1 MTKKGMLQSV
11 RRTITRLECLNEK
24 FIKDE
29 MSKFVDGEIRKMK
42 IIEETLVNEIKE
54 ADLDRERRRQ
64 EAKSRSLES

>member
-1 MTKKGMLQSV
+1 MTTKGMLQSV
-11 RRTITRLECLNEK
+11 RGTITRLECLNEK

-54 ADLDRERRRQ
+54 EDLDRERRRQ

>member
-1 MTKKGMLQSV
+1 MLQSV

-24 FIKDE
+24 FIKGE

-42 IIEETLVNEIKE
+42 ITEETLVNEIKE
-54 ADLDRERRRQ
+54 AYLDRKRRRQ

>member
-1 MTKKGMLQSV
+1 MLQSV
-11 RRTITRLECLNEK
+11 RRTITHLERLNEK
-24 FIKDE
+24 YIKDE
-29 MSKFVDGEIRKMK
+29 MSKFLDGEIREMK